1 MIPFFPKQIAFR
13 AIIVYL
19 LALLVISIAYIR
31 YAMSLSYVALGI
43 TFVVGFFVLTSQ
55 LSREWK
61 DIKATSFIR
70 YLCITAFS
78 LRFVWVIASYY
89 IYIKMT
95 GIPFEFG
102 AADSYGYHG
111 EAEWLAGEKWS
122 FIWDYYFGPNAWGI
136 SDAGYPLYLTFLYKV
151 FGPVVIIPRFIKAL
165 LSTATCVLLYKMASR
180 TFGETTGRM
189 AGIMTA
195 LMPNLIIYCGYHL
208 KETEMVFLEVAF
220 LERLDYLIR
229 NRRITFWSVFL
240 PSALALSL
248 FSFRTA
254 MGLSAIFA
262 FATSV
267 LLSTTPAMKKGWR
280 RLLLVGWGVLGLVV
294 FGGGRIMTEVE
305 GLWEERETNASS
317 RRYEQTSRGNQ
328 WAKYATTTVMAPMAF
343 VLPFATM
350 VDVSQQY
357 GQQEKSGGNYVR
369 NFMGFFTLLA
379 LYEAF
384 RRKKWR
390 DFSII
395 GSFIIAYL
403 GIVSFSAFSGSERFL
418 LPGLPCLIA
427 MWAYGVSVLRPK
439 SYKLV
444 TPWYII
450 VFLMEFGW
458 AYFKLGSRGL
468 F

>member
-1 MIPFFPKQIAFR
+1 MIPYFPKQIAIR

-31 YAMSLSYVALGI
+31 YAMSFGYVALGI
-43 TFVVGFFVLTSQ
+43 LFVSGFFF
-55 LSREWK
+55 LSTFMSSEWK
-61 DIKATSFIR
+61 SIDAKIYVR
-70 YLCITAFS
+70 YLCMAAVS
-78 LRFVWVIASYY
+78 LRLIWVISSYFF
-89 IYIKMT
+89 YIKAT
-95 GIPFEFG
+95 GIPFEYG

-111 EAEWLAGEKWS
+111 EAEWLANENWS
-122 FIWDYYFGPNAWGI
+122 FILDYYFGARAWGI
-136 SDAGYPLYLTFLYKV
+136 SDAGYPFYLTVLYKL
-151 FGPVVIIPRFIKAL
+151 FGPVIIIPRFIKAL
-165 LSTATCVLLYKMASR
+165 ISTATCVLIYKLCSR
-180 TFGETTGRM
+180 TFCETTGRM
-189 AGIMTA
+189 AGIMAA

-208 KETEMVFLEVAF
+208 KETEMIFLEVAF
-220 LERLDYLIR
+220 LERLDYLVRSRKIS
-229 NRRITFWSVFL
+229 FWSVFI
-240 PSALALSL
+240 PSVLALSL
-248 FSFRTA
+248 FLFRTA

-267 LLSTTPAMKKGWR
+267 LFSTTPSMKKGWR
-280 RLLLVGWGVLGLVV
+280 RLLLVCWGVLGLVV

-305 GLWEERETNASS
+305 SLWEGRETNASL

-328 WAKYATTTVMAPMAF
+328 WAQYATTTVMAPMAF

-390 DFSII
+390 DYSII
-395 GSFIIAYL
+395 GSFVIAYL
-403 GIVSFSAFSGSERFL
+403 GIVAFSAFSSSERFL

-427 MWAYGVSVLRPK
+427 MWAYGISVLRPK
-439 SYKLV
+439 TYKLV
-444 TPWYII
+444 LPWCI
-450 VFLMEFGW
+450 VVFVMEFAW
-458 AYFKLGSRGL
+458 AFFKLGSRGL